1 MSWRGRFKKNKTE
14 INFSQTSPADG
25 SSTNKNR
32 TGISITQSSAANVL
46 STNKNRTGISITQ
59 SSDVNAPSAN
69 TNRRGIN
76 TSQSSAVN
84 VPSTNSSKRGIHTSQ
99 SSAVNAPST
108 NSNRRGI
115 NNSQSSAA
123 NAPSTNS
130 NRRGINIS
138 QSSAANV
145 PSTNSSRR
153 GINNSQSSVTHGLSI
168 NSNRSGINISQKSAA
183 DGSRAHSIIAIGNP
197 IVDISAQIDKE
208 GIKKYRLKW
217 GETVFADSGNVGF
230 FEDLESKSDVTYIP
244 GGSIQNTLRVA
255 SWCLNM
261 EKKNKG
267 KYTLTMLGATGNDS
281 YKDKIIKSL
290 KSSGVN
296 PLLQSI
302 PNMET
307 SRCGVGIY
315 KKERCLLAQIRASN
329 CLTEDFVKEH
339 EKEIY
344 QHDALI
350 IEGYFLA
357 EKFDICKNLCHRF
370 RRENKLVILTI
381 GAVFIVEAHLPKV
394 LEIGNDA
401 DMFICNIDEL
411 KAFAGTKKENNY
423 KDIFEKAFKKLKE
436 KDRLFVVTDGSKGV
450 LVSKYDY
457 KKEKVDYILQSFP
470 TVMKSEEIVDLNGAG
485 DSFLGGFLS
494 QYIKG
499 SSLSSCCK
507 AGNDA
512 ASYILKS
519 VGCTFP
525 NNAKIEFDP

>member
-1 MSWRGRFKKNKTE
+1 
-14 INFSQTSPADG
+14 
-25 SSTNKNR
+25 
-32 TGISITQSSAANVL
+32 
-46 STNKNRTGISITQ
+46 
-59 SSDVNAPSAN
+59 
-69 TNRRGIN
+69 
-76 TSQSSAVN
+76 
-84 VPSTNSSKRGIHTSQ
+84 
-99 SSAVNAPST
+99 
-108 NSNRRGI
+108 
-115 NNSQSSAA
+115 
-123 NAPSTNS
+123 
-130 NRRGINIS
+130 
-138 QSSAANV
+138 
-145 PSTNSSRR
+145 
-153 GINNSQSSVTHGLSI
+153 
-168 NSNRSGINISQKSAA
+168 
-183 DGSRAHSIIAIGNP
+183 
-197 IVDISAQIDKE
+197 
-208 GIKKYRLKW
+208 
-217 GETVFADSGNVGF
+217 
-230 FEDLESKSDVTYIP
+230 
-244 GGSIQNTLRVA
+244 
-255 SWCLNM
+255 
-261 EKKNKG
+261 
-267 KYTLTMLGATGNDS
+267 MLGATGNDD
-281 YKDKIIKSL
+281 YKDKIINSL

-302 PNMET
+302 PDMET
-307 SRCGVGIY
+307 SRCGVGIF

-370 RRENKLVILTI
+370 RKENKLVMFTV

-394 LEIGNDA
+394 LEIANDA
-401 DMFICNIDEL
+401 DMFICNFDEL
-411 KAFAGTKKENNY
+411 KAFAGAKKENNY

-436 KDRLFVVTDGSKGV
+436 KDRLFLVTDGSKGV

-457 KKEKVDYILQSFP
+457 KKGKVDYILQSFP

-499 SSLSSCCK
+499 SLLSSCCK

-512 ASYILKS
+512 ASIILKN

>member
-1 MSWRGRFKKNKTE
+1 MKEWSGRFGHN
-14 INFSQTSPADG
+14 S
-25 SSTNKNR
+25 
-32 TGISITQSSAANVL
+32 
-46 STNKNRTGISITQ
+46 
-59 SSDVNAPSAN
+59 
-69 TNRRGIN
+69 NRRSGNNI
-76 TSQSSAVN
+76 SQSSATN
-84 VPSTNSSKRGIHTSQ
+84 V
-99 SSAVNAPST
+99 
-108 NSNRRGI
+108 
-115 NNSQSSAA
+115 
-123 NAPSTNS
+123 PSTNS

-138 QSSAANV
+138 QSSATNV
-145 PSTNSSRR
+145 PSTNKNRTGINFAQRLATDGSSTNTNRR
-153 GINNSQSSVTHGLSI
+153 GINFSQSSATDVSST
-168 NSNRSGINISQKSAA
+168 NKYRSGNNFAQRSAA
-183 DGSRAHSIIAIGNP
+183 DGSRVHSIIAIGNP
-197 IVDISAQIDKE
+197 IVDISAKIDKE

-217 GETVFADSGNVGF
+217 GETVFADEGNVGF
-230 FEDLESKSDVTYIP
+230 FEDLEKKSDVTYIP

-267 KYTLTMLGATGNDS
+267 KYKLTMLGATGNDG
-281 YKDKIIKSL
+281 YKDKIINSL

-302 PNMET
+302 PDMET

-370 RRENKLVILTI
+370 RKENKLVILTI

-394 LEIGNDA
+394 LEIANDA
-401 DMFICNIDEL
+401 DMFICNFDEL
-411 KAFAGTKKENNY
+411 KAFAGDKKENNY
-423 KDIFEKAFKKLKE
+423 KDIFEKAFKKLKA
-436 KDRLFVVTDGSKGV
+436 KDRLFLVTDGSKGV

-457 KKEKVDYILQSFP
+457 KKGKVDYILQSFP

-525 NNAKIEFDP
+525 NNAKIKFDP

>member
-1 MSWRGRFKKNKTE
+1 MAWRERF
-14 INFSQTSPADG
+14 FH
-25 SSTNKNR
+25 NKNR
-32 TGISITQSSAANVL
+32 SEINITESSAANISNTNSSRRGINITESSAANV
-46 STNKNRTGISITQ
+46 SN
-59 SSDVNAPSAN
+59 
-69 TNRRGIN
+69 
-76 TSQSSAVN
+76 
-84 VPSTNSSKRGIHTSQ
+84 
-99 SSAVNAPST
+99 T

-115 NNSQSSAA
+115 NISQSLAANVSNTNSNRRGINITESSAANVSNTNSIRRGINISQSSAVVGS
-123 NAPSTNS
+123 NTNS

-138 QSSAANV
+138 QSSAVFGSN
-145 PSTNSSRR
+145 T
-153 GINNSQSSVTHGLSI
+153 
-168 NSNRSGINISQKSAA
+168 NSNRRGINISQRSAA

-197 IVDISAQIDKE
+197 IVDISAQINKE

-217 GETVFADSGNVGF
+217 GETVFADEGNVGF

-281 YKDKIIKSL
+281 YNDKIISSL

-307 SRCGVGIY
+307 SRCGVGIF

-329 CLTEDFVKEH
+329 CLTEDFVKKH

-370 RRENKLVILTI
+370 RKENKLVMFTV

-394 LEIGNDA
+394 LEIANDA

-411 KAFAGTKKENNY
+411 KTFAGAKKENNY
-423 KDIFEKAFKKLKE
+423 KDIFEKAMKKLKE

-457 KKEKVDYILQSFP
+457 KRGKVDYILQSFP